1 MPSAIVIFWN
11 LRDGFF
17 MKPAIIQIL
26 GEPLAGKPRL
36 EARRLVD
43 AYFSEIVWSL
53 EKEEWEKMSER
64 EKTAFI
70 DHARQMKTLPR

>member
-1 MPSAIVIFWN
+1 
-11 LRDGFF
+11 

-26 GEPLAGKPRL
+26 GEQLAGKSQL

-43 AYFSEIVWSL
+43 AYFNEIVWSL

-64 EKTAFI
+64 EKKAFTNY
-70 DHARQMKTLPR
+70 ARREKTLPRPGF